1 MTIIQPFFRLQFSDA
16 YGKHRAPRSPVER
29 GRGRRA
35 RLSRTLINL
44 STPIPS
50 QVAPALEDP
59 APSDPATTPRKRV
72 KPLTP
77 DLRAAWLRLGRAA
90 DAADRAL
97 SGAGGSGVAF
107 AFAEGALVT
116 SLRSGAWLLLDE
128 ANLAPPDVLERIAG
142 LLESPS
148 GSVLLAERGDTAPI
162 PRHPGFRLICA
173 MNPATDAG
181 KKDMPPA
188 LRDRFAELWVGE
200 PAPESADMRALVGAY
215 LGGAVPGGP
224 DAAGGLAEAVC
235 RFYAAARGLAASG
248 GAVDGG
254 GSPPAYTLRTLCRAL
269 GYAASAAADGG
280 GGAASLARSLRDGV
294 AACFEAPL
302 CPRGAAT
309 LRSLADTHLPPAAGG
324 GAHRRPA
331 EAAVKVGDFWLPAG
345 PLHDPAAE
353 AAALLPGGKGGGPPP
368 TPLPPPFVVT
378 PSVARSLNALAR
390 AASMRR
396 YPILL
401 QGPTSAGKTSLV
413 AHLAAST
420 GHPCVRI
427 NNHDQTDLADYL
439 GTYRSGPSG
448 RLEFCEG
455 PLLTA
460 ARAGSWV
467 LLDELNLAPSDVLEA
482 LNRLL
487 DGNRELYVPELRATV
502 RPAPG
507 FMLFATQNPA
517 GGYGGRKPLSRA
529 LRTRFLELDV
539 GDLPDDE
546 LATVVS
552 TRCGVPPSHAGR
564 LVGALR
570 ALERARG
577 GAAAGADVFAGRRA
591 LVTPRDLFRWA
602 ERRAPT
608 YADLA
613 TAGYMLLAERL
624 REGGEREAVART
636 LAKVMKADPAPGPAY
651 EAAAAGAAARLA
663 DLLAADDGDV
673 GDGTAASSTL
683 AALRGLAWTPSLRR
697 VAALA
702 LAALEAA
709 EPVLLVGDTGSGKTT
724 AAQLAA
730 ALRGVPLI
738 AINCSRHT
746 EAADFV
752 GGFRPVR

>member
-1 MTIIQPFFRLQFSDA
+1 
-16 YGKHRAPRSPVER
+16 
-29 GRGRRA
+29 
-35 RLSRTLINL
+35 
-44 STPIPS
+44 
-50 QVAPALEDP
+50 
-59 APSDPATTPRKRV
+59 
-72 KPLTP
+72 
-77 DLRAAWLRLGRAA
+77 
-90 DAADRAL
+90 
-97 SGAGGSGVAF
+97 
-107 AFAEGALVT
+107 
-116 SLRSGAWLLLDE
+116 
-128 ANLAPPDVLERIAG
+128 
-142 LLESPS
+142 
-148 GSVLLAERGDTAPI
+148 
-162 PRHPGFRLICA
+162 
-173 MNPATDAG
+173 
-181 KKDMPPA
+181 
-188 LRDRFAELWVGE
+188 
-200 PAPESADMRALVGAY
+200 
-215 LGGAVPGGP
+215 
-224 DAAGGLAEAVC
+224 
-235 RFYAAARGLAASG
+235 
-248 GAVDGG
+248 
-254 GSPPAYTLRTLCRAL
+254 
-269 GYAASAAADGG
+269 
-280 GGAASLARSLRDGV
+280 
-294 AACFEAPL
+294 
-302 CPRGAAT
+302 
-309 LRSLADTHLPPAAGG
+309 
-324 GAHRRPA
+324 
-331 EAAVKVGDFWLPAG
+331 
-345 PLHDPAAE
+345 
-353 AAALLPGGKGGGPPP
+353 
-368 TPLPPPFVVT
+368 
-378 PSVARSLNALAR
+378 
-390 AASMRR
+390 MRR
-396 YPILL
+396 FPILL

-413 AHLAAST
+413 THLAAAT

-539 GDLPDDE
+539 GDLPDGE
-546 LATVVS
+546 LATVVA

-564 LVGALR
+564 LVDALR
-570 ALERARG
+570 ALERSRG
-577 GAAAGADVFAGRRA
+577 GALAGADVFAGRRA

-608 YADLA
+608 YGDLA

-624 REGGEREAVART
+624 REAGERAAVAT
-636 LAKVMKADPAPGPAY
+636 VLARVMKAPPAPGPAY
-651 EAAAAGAAARLA
+651 EAAAAAAAAQLA
-663 DLLAADDGDV
+663 ELLANDEGNAGDAD
-673 GDGTAASSTL
+673 AASPL
-683 AALRGLAWTPSLRR
+683 AALHGLAWTPSLVR
-697 VAALA
+697 VAALT

-730 ALRGVPLI
+730 ALRRRPLI

>member
-1 MTIIQPFFRLQFSDA
+1 MS
-16 YGKHRAPRSPVER
+16 
-29 GRGRRA
+29 
-35 RLSRTLINL
+35 
-44 STPIPS
+44 
-50 QVAPALEDP
+50 
-59 APSDPATTPRKRV
+59 
-72 KPLTP
+72 
-77 DLRAAWLRLGRAA
+77 
-90 DAADRAL
+90 
-97 SGAGGSGVAF
+97 F

-116 SLRSGAWLLLDE
+116 ALRNGTWLLLDE

-142 LLESPS
+142 LLDGAS

-162 PRHPGFRLICA
+162 PRHPGFRLVAA

-181 KKDMPPA
+181 KKDMPPS

-200 PAPESADMRALVGAY
+200 PSPDSADMRALVGAY
-215 LGGAVPGGP
+215 LAGSAPGGP
-224 DAAGGLAEAVC
+224 DGVGALAEAVC
-235 RFYAAARGLAASG
+235 RFYAAARGLAVSG

-254 GSPPAYTLRTLCRAL
+254 GAPPAYTLRTLCRAL
-269 GYAASAAADGG
+269 GYAASASAESGG
-280 GGAASLARSLRDGV
+280 GSSSLARALRDGV
-294 AACFEAPL
+294 ASCFEAPL
-302 CPRGAAT
+302 APRGAAA
-309 LRSLADTHLPPAAGG
+309 LRSLVDAHLPPATGG
-324 GAHRRPA
+324 GGGRRPGDA
-331 EAAVKVGDFWLPAG
+331 SVKVGDFWLPAG
-345 PLHDPAAE
+345 PLHDPAAD
-353 AAALLPGGKGGGPPP
+353 AAALLPGGGKADAAS
-368 TPLPPPFVVT
+368 TPPPFVVT
-378 PSVARSLNALAR
+378 PSVAHTLNALAR

-413 AHLAAST
+413 MHLASVT
-420 GHPCVRI
+420 GHACVRI

-460 ARAGSWV
+460 ARTGAWV

-487 DGNRELYVPELRATV
+487 DGNRELYVPELRTTI

-539 GDLPDDE
+539 GDLPDAE

-564 LVGALR
+564 LVHALR

-577 GAAAGADVFAGRRA
+577 GALSGADVFAGRRA
-591 LVTPRDLFRWA
+591 LVTPRYLFRWA

-608 YADLA
+608 YGDLA

-624 REGGEREAVART
+624 REGGERAVVAT
-636 LAKVMKADPAPGPAY
+636 VLAKVMRAPPAPGPAY
-651 EAAAAGAAARLA
+651 AAASGAAAAQLA
-663 DLLAADDGDV
+663 DLLAGDV
-673 GDGTAASSTL
+673 ESDFASASPL
-683 AALRGLAWTPSLRR
+683 SALHGLAWTPSLRR
-697 VAALA
+697 VAALT
-702 LAALEAA
+702 LAALESA

-724 AAQLAA
+724 VAQLAA
-730 ALRGVPLI
+730 ALRHRPLI